1 MADSPGARYAPIVV
15 EGVSKRYQ
23 LASDNRLLKLGRR
36 LFPKLVPAPPE
47 LDFWALRNVGFRC
60 EPGEALGIIGRNGAG
75 KSTLLKVLCGVTTP
89 TEGRVSIQGRVAP
102 LIEVGAGF
110 HPELTGRENVVMNAA
125 ILGMPRKEALAKY
138 DAIVEF
144 SGLERFM
151 DTPVKRYSSGMTARL
166 GFTLAVFLE
175 PDALLVDEVLSVGDL
190 SFVLKSY
197 RKIEEIRKK
206 GVPVIL
212 VSHNLQLIRNFCT
225 RAIWLHDGQIRAQG
239 APAEVCAAYTRHALD
254 TVAGEL
260 ALTAGDS
267 YRVQSDPS
275 VSIER
280 VRFLDRDG
288 AEQGDHASGAEM
300 TLEVEVA
307 STRATDAL
315 ILTVTVWQAESG
327 QMLICQNNR
336 DDGVTWA
343 GASAEGRRTL
353 RVRFPRL
360 PFVAGL
366 HQVSLSLSEGD
377 ITNVCDWHEK
387 RFSFRVSGG
396 EVGYGCFN
404 AFPEWLPTG

>member
-1 MADSPGARYAPIVV
+1 MSDSPGARYAPIVV

-36 LFPKLVPAPPE
+36 LFPKLVPPPPE
-47 LDFWALRNVGFRC
+47 LDFWALRDVGFRC
-60 EPGEALGIIGRNGAG
+60 EPGEALGVIGRNGAG

-89 TEGRVSIQGRVAP
+89 TSGRVSIQGRVAP

-110 HPELTGRENVVMNAA
+110 HPELTGRENVVLNAA

-144 SGLERFM
+144 SGLARFM

-190 SFVLKSY
+190 GFVLKSY

-225 RAIWLHDGQIRAQG
+225 RAIWLHDGQVRAQG

-267 YRVQSDPS
+267 YRVQSDPT
-275 VSIER
+275 VSIDR

-288 AEQGDHASGAEM
+288 AEHRSH
-300 TLEVEVA
+300 V
-307 STRATDAL
+307 
-315 ILTVTVWQAESG
+315 
-327 QMLICQNNR
+327 
-336 DDGVTWA
+336 DDL
-343 GASAEGRRTL
+343 GRRAGVVLDVWTL
-353 RVRFPRL
+353 KQRISLAGVALEGGQSQNAHDDRCQAQEGAGQRHDQMEGQAPDRYPVMKIRL
-360 PFVAGL
+360 LQAFAAAPPKRKGVLEDAGVGQDAR
-366 HQVSLSLSEGD
+366 HQ
-377 ITNVCDWHEK
+377 
-387 RFSFRVSGG
+387 R
-396 EVGYGCFN
+396 
-404 AFPEWLPTG
+404 